1 MSWIAV
7 GITAAS
13 VGMTLIGGQQQ
24 KKAAQLEGQQRKA
37 AANAEATVLE
47 SNATQAVAVAQRNMI
62 DTQRVAKLTE
72 SRAQALAAASGG
84 GATSPTALKV
94 VADIAREGSYNSA
107 KALYQGEES
116 ARLMR
121 LQAYEKRVGG
131 EFSVTEGN
139 LRGSAAEFSSFGTAL
154 GQGGGLYG
162 KYGGKGPGLT
172 GGKTPGQGSINWDLT
187 GGFADDG
194 TTT

>member
-1 MSWIAV
+1 MSWVAV

-24 KKAAQLEGQQRKA
+24 AKAAKLEGQQRKA
-37 AANAEATVLE
+37 AADAEATVLE
-47 SNATQAVAVAQRNMI
+47 SNATQQVAVAQRNMI
-62 DTQRVAKLTE
+62 DATRVAKLAE
-72 SRAQALAAASGG
+72 SRATALAAASGG

-107 KALYQGEES
+107 KALYQGEET
-116 ARLMR
+116 ARMMR

-131 EFSVTEGN
+131 EFDVTAGN
-139 LRGSAAEFSSFGTAL
+139 MRASAAQFSSFGTAI

-162 KYGGKGPGLT
+162 KYGGNGPGLT
-172 GGKTPGQGSINWDLT
+172 GGKVPGQGSINWDLT
-187 GGFADDG
+187 GSFGDG
-194 TTT
+194 TTG